1 MLYLLSKSLS
11 ALTRK
16 ERFFFHIALITSLI
30 AGFFVLVN
38 AYYAATMEAPAE
50 GGSFTEGIVGQ
61 PTFINPLLSSGNDA
75 DVSAIELLYPR
86 LGDLIQTYE
95 IGPDRKT
102 VSVKIKK
109 DLAWDDGTPLTADDV
124 VFTVETAQDILVR
137 SLAAGAWQGVLVE
150 KTNDNELRFTLREPS
165 AFFEMTVRA
174 LKIAPRHIFGAI
186 PSSNLRLSAY
196 NLEPVGAGP
205 WKFARLET
213 EKNGFI
219 TKLDLV
225 PNPHYA
231 GTQPFIKNFSL
242 RFYPNEES
250 ALRAFNAKEIDGLG
264 GVGPDKAKS
273 LAVEHHLAS
282 ISLPRYYAIFFNR
295 ATHPALKERGVRQ
308 ALALAI
314 DRKKITDD
322 VFHGEASTAMG
333 PIPPQ
338 TEGYDATAFQAV
350 GDPVESARQ
359 LLDAAGWLVNPED
372 GMRYKTIGRDRTKL
386 AFTILVPDLPLL
398 IQAMEIVKTEW
409 TSIGVHITTSPMS
422 SEDMQKGPIKTRN
435 YEMAVFGNVLKGNP
449 DVFAFWH
456 SSQKFHPGLNLSMF
470 ENKEAD
476 LILTDTQKAEKLDMA
491 ELKKLQQL
499 IHDDAPA
506 AFLINPNYLYGIPLN
521 LHGFNSEGLIAP
533 SDRLKDAGAWY
544 VRTKR
549 QFKE

>member
-16 ERFFFHIALITSLI
+16 ERFFFRIALITSLI

-38 AYYAATMEAPAE
+38 AYYAATVEMPAE

-61 PTFINPLLSSGNDA
+61 PAFINPLLSSGNDA
-75 DVSAIELLYPR
+75 DASAIELLYPR

-95 IGPDRKT
+95 VGPDRKT

-109 DLAWDDGTPLTADDV
+109 GLTWDDGAPLTADDA

-137 SLAAGAWQGVLVE
+137 SLTAGAWQGVLVE
-150 KTNDNELRFTLREPS
+150 KTNDDELRFTLREPS
-165 AFFEMTVRA
+165 AFFESTVRA

-205 WKFARLET
+205 WKFAGLET

-219 TKLDLV
+219 TELNLI

-231 GTQPFIKNFSL
+231 GTQPFIRKFSL
-242 RFYPNEES
+242 RFYENEES

-264 GVGPDKAKS
+264 GVGPDEAKS
-273 LAVEHHLAS
+273 LAVEHRLAS
-282 ISLPRYYAIFFNR
+282 VSLPRYYAVFFNR
-295 ATHPALKERGVRQ
+295 ATHPALKDRSVRQ
-308 ALALAI
+308 ALALVI
-314 DRKKITDD
+314 DRKKITDE
-322 VFHGEASTAMG
+322 VFRGEASTAMG
-333 PIPPQ
+333 PIPAQ
-338 TEGYDATAFQAV
+338 TEGYDATTFQVA
-350 GDPVESARQ
+350 GGPVQSARQ
-359 LLDAAGWLVNPED
+359 LLDAADWLVNPED
-372 GMRYKTIGRDRTKL
+372 GVRYKTVGRDRTKL
-386 AFTILVPDLPLL
+386 EFTVLVPDLPLL
-398 IQAMEIVKTEW
+398 MQTMEIVKAGW
-409 TSIGVHITTSPMS
+409 AAIGVRVTISPMP

-456 SSQKFHPGLNLSMF
+456 SSQKFHPGLNLSMY

-476 LILTDTQKAEKLDMA
+476 IILTDTQKAEKPDIA
-491 ELKKLQQL
+491 GLKKLQQL

-506 AFLINPNYLYGIPLN
+506 AFLINPNYLYAIPSN
-521 LHGFNSEGLIAP
+521 LHGFNTEGHIAP
-533 SDRLKDAGAWY
+533 SDRLRDAGAWY

-549 QFKE
+549 QFK